1 MYTSVSIADLIHFFT
16 MKFSYVPDALSAVQ
30 YVLRQEKFCPN
41 SVASSLPEVTLVP
54 EFSYKQT
61 VVWNW
66 DVVNASMKQLVIL
79 SCASYMDVRTQYQE
93 YKLIQDIHNNN
104 NGGFLITKGI
114 CLDLLCLKSNSP
126 ATVTQEIYQHSLL
139 ISCTRV
145 FLLDYSDT
153 SPCFVSL
160 VFVLANINIVQRV
173 LF

>member
-1 MYTSVSIADLIHFFT
+1 
-16 MKFSYVPDALSAVQ
+16 
-30 YVLRQEKFCPN
+30 
-41 SVASSLPEVTLVP
+41 
-54 EFSYKQT
+54 
-61 VVWNW
+61 
-66 DVVNASMKQLVIL
+66 MKQLVIL

-104 NGGFLITKGI
+104 NGGFPITKGI